1 MAALQGPVSG
11 GRLQMSRHA
20 LSVHAPTPVSVHV
33 LGGGGGGGEGG
44 REGGREGG
52 EGTLHHTHDIHDI
65 T

>member
-33 LGGGGGGGEGG
+33 LEGGGGGEGERG
-44 REGGREGG
+44 GGGREGK
-52 EGTLHHTHDIHDI
+52 
-65 T
+65 